1 MVMRKHRFGFLRS
14 CISVC
19 HQQGRPFLASLDLP
33 VERIEAVYHGFEL
46 RRESEVIHWRGEYH
60 HIGGHKVRT
69 KLPEIVVEYTLT
81 VHSATVAG
89 DAGRNLAL
97 GAIEMVHLVSGFF
110 RTLDELSGQMIGIP
124 VPARTSCQYYYF
136 HFLIRFIVQQFG
148 CRAAAH
154 AASVLPARLFHEF
167 VEVLFRVFVFCAD
180 GADGLGINDVFLF
193 AVQIKQRI
201 AQILVVCAD
210 AAGTEI

>member
-1 MVMRKHRFGFLRS
+1 MVMREHRLGFFRS

-19 HQQGRPFLASLDLP
+19 HQQGRPFLASLELP

-69 KLPEIVVEYTLT
+69 KQPKIVVEYTLT

-89 DAGRNLAL
+89 DAGRNLVL

-136 HFLIRFIVQQFG
+136 IFLSVLSFNNSAAFAIPTPESRVAP
-148 CRAAAH
+148 AAAPTVFMNFLL
-154 AASVLPARLFHEF
+154 SVSVRLFH
-167 VEVLFRVFVFCAD
+167 
-180 GADGLGINDVFLF
+180 
-193 AVQIKQRI
+193 
-201 AQILVVCAD
+201 
-210 AAGTEI
+210 

>member
-1 MVMRKHRFGFLRS
+1 MVMREHRLGFFRS

-89 DAGRNLAL
+89 DAGRNLVL

-124 VPARTSCQYYYF
+124 VPAD
-136 HFLIRFIVQQFG
+136 FLSILLFSFSYPFYRSTIR
-148 CRAAAH
+148 
-154 AASVLPARLFHEF
+154 LPSLSRL
-167 VEVLFRVFVFCAD
+167 RKA
-180 GADGLGINDVFLF
+180 GLLRLLHR
-193 AVQIKQRI
+193 QS
-201 AQILVVCAD
+201 L
-210 AAGTEI
+210 

>member
-1 MVMRKHRFGFLRS
+1 MVMREHRLGFFRS

-124 VPARTSCQYYYF
+124 VPARLLSILLFSFSY
-136 HFLIRFIVQQFG
+136 
-148 CRAAAH
+148 
-154 AASVLPARLFHEF
+154 SVLSFNNSLPRYPDSGKQGCSGCCTDSLYEF
-167 VEVLFRVFVFCAD
+167 SSV
-180 GADGLGINDVFLF
+180 
-193 AVQIKQRI
+193 RI
-201 AQILVVCAD
+201 SSTFFI
-210 AAGTEI
+210 

>member
-1 MVMRKHRFGFLRS
+1 MVMREHRLGFFRS

-19 HQQGRPFLASLDLP
+19 HQQGRPFLASLELP

-69 KLPEIVVEYTLT
+69 KQPKIVVEYTLT

-89 DAGRNLAL
+89 DAERNLVL

-148 CRAAAH
+148 CLRYPDSGKQGCSGCCTDSLYEFS
-154 AASVLPARLFHEF
+154 SV
-167 VEVLFRVFVFCAD
+167 
-180 GADGLGINDVFLF
+180 
-193 AVQIKQRI
+193 RI
-201 AQILVVCAD
+201 SSTFFI
-210 AAGTEI
+210 

>member
-1 MVMRKHRFGFLRS
+1 MVMREHRLGFFRS

-81 VHSATVAG
+81 FIPQRLQAMQ
-89 DAGRNLAL
+89 
-97 GAIEMVHLVSGFF
+97 EE
-110 RTLDELSGQMIGIP
+110 TLRWAQSKWY
-124 VPARTSCQYYYF
+124 TSCP
-136 HFLIRFIVQQFG
+136 
-148 CRAAAH
+148 
-154 AASVLPARLFHEF
+154 ASSAPLMNCPA
-167 VEVLFRVFVFCAD
+167 
-180 GADGLGINDVFLF
+180 
-193 AVQIKQRI
+193 K
-201 AQILVVCAD
+201 
-210 AAGTEI
+210 